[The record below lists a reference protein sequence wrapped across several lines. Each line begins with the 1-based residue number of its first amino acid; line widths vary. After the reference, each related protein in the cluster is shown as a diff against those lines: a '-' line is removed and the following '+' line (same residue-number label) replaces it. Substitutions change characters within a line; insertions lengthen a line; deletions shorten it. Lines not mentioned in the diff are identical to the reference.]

1 MFNKCNVGVIVILP
15 LHIISSF
22 FIHKKVFDY
31 FFLSVEHG
39 DRDGLVKLSL
49 VFLYMLNVN
58 VVLKP

>member
-1 MFNKCNVGVIVILP
+1 MILP
-15 LHIISSF
+15 LYIISSF
-22 FIHKKVFDY
+22 LFIKRCLIT